1 MGEDKNIYT
10 LHQLNRSIKHAL
22 ETKTGERGFW
32 VRAEIAKVTFAKS
45 GHVYFDFVEE
55 SNGVK
60 RAAIRGSI
68 WKTSLPKIKAD
79 LGGSYDSVIQNG
91 SEIIFRCKVMFHEVH
106 GLSVLISE
114 IDISFMLG
122 ELEKRKAET
131 IDTIKRQG
139 IDLLNKNRELPKVIH
154 KIALIGS
161 PGTSGFR
168 DFAHHVL
175 HNEWSFR
182 YEIDVIATPVQGAG
196 AAGKLREALSRAAE
210 GEPDVIV
217 LVRGGGS
224 PLDLDCFNDLEL
236 AVDIGNTPYPVLTGI
251 GHETDF
257 TVADLVSHEYFKTP
271 TDVGDYIVDRTNLF
285 ASKLIEIATVLGSR
299 SRFILNRE
307 FSLLSNSKILIS
319 ELPLVLIAEKL
330 NEYTRIKED
339 INRETLRTLE
349 KRKERL
355 SNLSNTISLLNPVKT
370 LARGY
375 SIVRNKGK
383 AISSTS
389 QLTLKEE
396 IEIQMN
402 DGFISAEVIN
412 IKTNNNE
419 K

>member
-1 MGEDKNIYT
+1 MGEEKNVYT
-10 LHQLNRSIKHAL
+10 LHQLNRSIKNAL

-68 WKTSLPKIKAD
+68 WKTALPKIKAD
-79 LGGSYDSVIQNG
+79 LGSSYDSVIQNG
-91 SEIIFRCKVMFHEVH
+91 SEIVFRCKVTFHEVH

-131 IDTIKRQG
+131 IDTVKSQG
-139 IDLLNKNRELPKVIH
+139 IHLLNKKRELPLVIH

-175 HNEWSFR
+175 HNELRFR

-196 AAGKLREALSRAAE
+196 AAVKLREALSRAAE

-236 AVDIGNTPYPVLTGI
+236 AVEIGNMPYPVLTGI

-299 SRFILNRE
+299 SRFILHRE
-307 FSLLSNSKILIS
+307 LSLLSNSRILIS
-319 ELPLVLIAEKL
+319 ELPLVLLAEKL
-330 NEYTRIKED
+330 NEFTRIKED
-339 INRETLRTLE
+339 INRETLRIID

-375 SIVRNKGK
+375 SIVRNNGK
-383 AISSTS
+383 AISSIS

-402 DGFISAEVIN
+402 DGFISAEVLK